1 MAGRI
6 FINYRRDDSIGMA
19 GRLHDRLAHT
29 FGRAKLFMDVDHIPV
44 GTDFVAHLN
53 SQVAECD
60 VILVVIGPNWLSVKD
75 ESGRRRLD
83 DPDDFVAIEIAA
95 ALTREIR
102 VIPVLVDGA
111 RMPKASEL
119 PDSLKPLARRHAVDV
134 RHAHFGHDAEA
145 LVARMREALGDDA
158 GGPRRRRVR
167 AAIGATAVAA
177 LLLIGWGGYAFIQH
191 MLTAVEQTVQQREAE
206 LKAEWER
213 QARAVTEAGEKPKA
227 DEAER
232 QRLADVKAEQERLA
246 SEAAAAEENR
256 KADEAERQRLADVK
270 AEQERLAREAAAA
283 EANRKADE
291 AERQRLADVKAEQ
304 ERLASE
310 AAAAEANRRTDEAAQ
325 RQPAVVNLEEARR
338 EAWPGV
344 NIQPVTD
351 QIAESLNM
359 TPARGALV
367 ASVEEGS
374 AKAGSIDVGDVI
386 VKFDGKDIKDVRDL
400 PPIVAETPIGKEVQ
414 VIIIRNGAE
423 YTRTV
428 KIGVTAGEE
437 EKRKAQA
444 PPAAEPAQPAAAKAT
459 EGMTQSRPNSDSAP
473 AISPDQTAA
482 KSKSQADVVR
492 TRVEKKKSQRAQ
504 ETAQARKSEET
515 TLKRSVASVES
526 GAAVSA
532 GSRTCSQTRDQC
544 RIDRRI
550 LGPAS
555 VAKCDAFFAQCM
567 KTGVWHTGFHHFVGV
582 PRR

>member
-60 VILVVIGPNWLSVKD
+60 VILVVIGPNWLDVKD

-191 MLTAVEQTVQQREAE
+191 KLTTVEQTVQQREAE

-213 QARAVTEAGEKPKA
+213 QARAVTEAGEKRKA

-232 QRLADVKAEQERLA
+232 QRLADVKAEQERLVR
-246 SEAAAAEENR
+246 EVAAAEANR

-270 AEQERLAREAAAA
+270 AEQERLAREAAAV
-283 EANRKADE
+283 EANRKA
-291 AERQRLADVKAEQ
+291 
-304 ERLASE
+304 
-310 AAAAEANRRTDEAAQ
+310 DEAAQ
-325 RQPAVVNLEEARR
+325 RQPAVVNSEEARR
-338 EAWPGV
+338 GAWPGV
-344 NIQPVTD
+344 NIQPVTG

-400 PPIVAETPIGKEVQ
+400 PPIVAETPVGKEVQ

-423 YTRTV
+423 YTKTV

-444 PPAAEPAQPAAAKAT
+444 PPAAEPAQPTATKAT
-459 EGMTQSRPNSDSAP
+459 EGTTQSRPNSDSAK

-567 KTGVWHTGFHHFVGV
+567 KNGVWHTGFHHFVGV